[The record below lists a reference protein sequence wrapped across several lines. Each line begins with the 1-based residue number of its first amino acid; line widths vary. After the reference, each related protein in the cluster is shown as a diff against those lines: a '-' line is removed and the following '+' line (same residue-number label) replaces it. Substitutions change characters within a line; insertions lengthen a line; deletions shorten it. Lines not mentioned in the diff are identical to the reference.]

1 MVRRKRRYFMYLEKL
16 EIQGFKSFA
25 NSTELFFN
33 RELTAIV
40 GPNGSGKSNIAD
52 AVRWVLG
59 EQSSKTLRGKKSEDV
74 IFAGSDKKARLSY
87 AQVSLYLNNQD
98 HLADVEFEQIIVTR
112 RINRDGESEYL
123 INNSRV
129 RLMDVQLLLA
139 KANFGQRTYS
149 VIGQGMIDSI
159 LTSSSAERKEFF
171 DEATGVRQFQIK
183 KDQSIN
189 KLEGAKDNLAQTSQ
203 ILNELEPHLRSLT
216 RQVKKLEKREQ
227 LKEELN
233 NLQTDYY
240 SFLSKQLNDELSGHK
255 KRHQSLLVEVSE
267 LNQKLVD
274 LQTGLEKEERG
285 RSRQDNFDHLQN
297 RLSQAQNELNSLL
310 KEKAI
315 VEGQM
320 DVQLISTGQADIVWL
335 KKRLDTLAND
345 INQQSLHLEEK
356 QHRQKQVKEQVL
368 DLEAKQKIILADFKK
383 LEDEV
388 KNKEDEWSNEKIN
401 SKVAN
406 LLDKQQD
413 FERALESIDALD
425 KLDLL
430 KKLCQQITA
439 SLQEVKNYFAR
450 PAKSSNQD
458 WSEKFNQLLLTKDN
472 MVSEI
477 NEAKTKL
484 AMSDQEINLIKQQID
499 KDKQELTKLENER
512 KSLADNKQDNKG
524 LKNQLDLLLEK
535 INSQNKKI
543 ESIDKE
549 VRAFNEEEEKKKGSL
564 VQAQKDFREVQQ
576 EFNRQNSLLNEVKV
590 VLARLETRQEDLHR
604 EISEEITNFEA
615 KQVAHVDIDS
625 SRVQISNLKNQLQ
638 IIGGIDPS
646 VTEEF
651 QQVDERYQFL
661 KTQSDDLNEAI
672 LHLEKIIKDLDESIS
687 KQFDQSFHNIN
698 KLFDTYFKKLFQ
710 GGKAE
715 LILDIKENIIGGG
728 EEVESEEPTAK
739 KTQKQYGIE
748 IKATPPGKRLSG
760 ISMLSGGEKALT
772 SIALICAIIA
782 NNPSPFVVLDE
793 VDAALDEANS
803 VRFSEILQELS
814 NKTQF
819 IAISHNR
826 ATMHHA
832 KIIYGVTMGDDSVS
846 KLLSMS
852 FDQADEIAAR

>member
-1 MVRRKRRYFMYLEKL
+1 MYLEKL

-25 NSTELFFN
+25 NHTELLFN

-112 RINRDGESEYL
+112 RIDRDGESEYL
-123 INNSRV
+123 INGSRV

-139 KANFGQRTYS
+139 KANFGQKTYS

-189 KLEGAKDNLAQTSQ
+189 KLEGAKNNLAQTSQ

-216 RQVKKLEKREQ
+216 RQVKRLEKREQ
-227 LKEELN
+227 LNQELQS
-233 NLQTDYY
+233 LQTDYY
-240 SFLSKQLNDELSGHK
+240 SFLSNQINQELGAHK
-255 KRHQSLLVEVSE
+255 DKHHLLLQEVSE
-267 LNQKLVD
+267 LNQQLVD
-274 LQTGLEKEERG
+274 LQTTLEKEERG
-285 RSRQDNFDHLQN
+285 RSRQDNFEHLQN
-297 RLSQAQNELNSLL
+297 RLSQAQSELNSLL
-310 KEKAI
+310 KEKAT

-320 DVQLISTGQADIVWL
+320 DVQLISTGQVDIVWL

-345 INQQSLHLEEK
+345 INQQGLQLEEK
-356 QHRQKQVKEQVL
+356 QHSQKQVKEQL
-368 DLEAKQKIILADFKK
+368 QDLEAKQKIILADFKT
-383 LEDEV
+383 LEEEV
-388 KNKEDEWSNEKIN
+388 KNKEDEWSTEKIN
-401 SKVAN
+401 SKVTA
-406 LLDKQQD
+406 LLDRQQD
-413 FERALESIDALD
+413 FERALESVDSLD
-425 KLDLL
+425 KLDAL
-430 KKLCQQITA
+430 KKLCQQITL
-439 SLQEVKNYFAR
+439 SLQEVKNHFSR
-450 PAKSSNQD
+450 PTKISNQD
-458 WSEKFNQLLLTKDN
+458 WSEKFNQLLLSKDN
-472 MVSEI
+472 MVAEI
-477 NEAKTKL
+477 NEAKTIL
-484 AMSDQEINLIKQQID
+484 AVSEQEITSIKQQIE
-499 KDKQELTKLENER
+499 KDKQELTKLEAER
-512 KSLADNKQDNKG
+512 KSLAENRQDNQG
-524 LKNQLDLLLEK
+524 LKNQLTILLEK
-535 INSQNKKI
+535 INAKNSKI
-543 ESIDKE
+543 QDIEKE
-549 VRAFNEEEEKKKGSL
+549 VRAFNEEEEKKKGTL

-576 EFNRQNSLLNEVKV
+576 AFNHKNSQLNEIKV
-590 VLARLETRQEDLHR
+590 LLARLETRQEDLQR
-604 EISEEITNFEA
+604 EISEEMNNFVA
-615 KQVAHVDIDS
+615 KPSVHLDTESA
-625 SRVQISNLKNQLQ
+625 RAQISNLKNQLQ
-638 IIGGIDPS
+638 VIGGIDPG
-646 VTEEF
+646 VVEEF
-651 QQVDERYQFL
+651 KQVDERYQFL
-661 KTQSDDLNEAI
+661 KSQSDDLNEAI
-672 LHLEKIIKDLDESIS
+672 AHLEKIIKDLDESIS

-698 KLFDTYFKKLFQ
+698 RLFDAHFKKLFK

-715 LILDIKENIIGGG
+715 LILDIKENIISTG
-728 EEVESEEPTAK
+728 EEVEGEGSTEK
-739 KTQKQYGIE
+739 KVQKQYGIE

-803 VRFSEILQELS
+803 IRFSEILQELS
-814 NKTQF
+814 TKTQF

-852 FDQADEIAAR
+852 FAQADEIAAR

>member
-1 MVRRKRRYFMYLEKL
+1 MYLEKL

-25 NSTELFFN
+25 NNTELLFN

-112 RINRDGESEYL
+112 RIDRDGESEYL

-189 KLEGAKDNLAQTSQ
+189 KLEGAKNNLAQTSQ

-227 LKEELN
+227 LKEELH

-240 SFLSKQLNDELSGHK
+240 SFLTNQLNDELSGHK

-274 LQTGLEKEERG
+274 LQTNLEKEEKG
-285 RSRQDNFDHLQN
+285 RSRQSNFDHLQN

-345 INQQSLHLEEK
+345 INQQNLYLEEK
-356 QHRQKQVKEQVL
+356 RHHQKQIREQVS
-368 DLEAKQKIILADFKK
+368 DLESKQKVILADFKK
-383 LEDEV
+383 LEDEI
-388 KNKEDEWSNEKIN
+388 KNKDDEWSNEKIN
-401 SKVAN
+401 NKVAS

-413 FERALESIDALD
+413 FARALDSIDSLD
-425 KLDLL
+425 KLDSI
-430 KKLCQQITA
+430 KKLCQQITTN
-439 SLQEVKNYFAR
+439 LQEVKDYFAR
-450 PAKSSNQD
+450 PAKSNNQD
-458 WSEKFNQLLLTKDN
+458 WSEKFNQLLVSKDN
-472 MVSEI
+472 MVAEI
-477 NEAKTKL
+477 NTAKTSL
-484 AMSDQEINLIKQQID
+484 AMAEQEIALINQQLD

-512 KSLADNKQDNKG
+512 KVLADNKQDNKG
-524 LKNQLDLLLEK
+524 LKNQLDILVEK
-535 INSQNKKI
+535 INSQNHKI
-543 ESIDKE
+543 QEIDKE

-564 VQAQKDFREVQQ
+564 VQAQKDFREIQQ
-576 EFNRQNSLLNEVKV
+576 EFNHKNSILNEVKV
-590 VLARLETRQEDLHR
+590 VLARLETRQEDLQR
-604 EISEEITNFEA
+604 EIGEEVIDFQA
-615 KQVAHVDIDS
+615 KKIGHVDTDS
-625 SRVQISNLKNQLQ
+625 SRAQIASLKNQLQ
-638 IIGGIDPS
+638 IIGGIDPA

-672 LHLEKIIKDLDESIS
+672 AHLEKIIKDLDESIS

-715 LILDIKENIIGGG
+715 LILDIKESVLGG
-728 EEVESEEPTAK
+728 EEVDDADGEISEK

-782 NNPSPFVVLDE
+782 TNPSPFVVLDE

-803 VRFSEILQELS
+803 IRFSEILQELS

-852 FDQADEIAAR
+852 FAQADEIAAK